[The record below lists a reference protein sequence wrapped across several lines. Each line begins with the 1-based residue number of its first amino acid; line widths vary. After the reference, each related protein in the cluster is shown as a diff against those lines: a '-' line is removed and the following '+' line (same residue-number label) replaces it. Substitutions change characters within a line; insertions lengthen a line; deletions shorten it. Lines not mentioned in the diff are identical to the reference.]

1 MTATQSLT
9 LALLCGSLVMSTGCT
24 RTSDGSVVM
33 AQPVTLSLN
42 APFLGRRDDRGRTP
56 DRYVQAFPPPPQA
69 APQPRRTAP
78 RKRVVPR
85 VAAWKPSG
93 VAAPFVGSQSAK
105 PLACHDEAG
114 ANGRVRVVCE

>member
-9 LALLCGSLVMSTGCT
+9 LALLCGSLVVPAGCT

-42 APFLGRRDDRGRTP
+42 APFISRRDDRGRAP
-56 DRYVQAFPPPPQA
+56 DRSAQVFPPQA
-69 APQPRRTAP
+69 APPPRTAP

-85 VAAWKPSG
+85 VAAWKPGG
-93 VAAPFVGSQSAK
+93 VAAPFVSGSQSAK
-105 PLACHDEAG
+105 PLACHDETG
-114 ANGRVRVVCE
+114 ANGRVKVVCE